1 MVPLGGHGK
10 DGKLE
15 CNEVKCSEYDKMVT
29 MNDGK
34 SFQTGCGFDPIE
46 TGCCYETEKLEQES
60 INITFK
66 CFKCDP
72 EYINILPEST
82 SCPKGKLKEYLFY
95 SNEDVVSPFK
105 DKVTKEIRMCGPN
118 HNPTLNRKSFLTSPR
133 FLCHRHLWE
142 QGDYIDDAGLFNE
155 TGVGAIGLSKGR
167 HTRINYINYVR
178 DRNNPYQWIEGEFIR
193 GEGIFACYN
202 GGSCIAPDVCTCRDG
217 FTGFDCKTPMC
228 RHEQVDGSV
237 VGCLNGGECIEK
249 DKCRCSTTDSLLWLE
264 HSSAARG
271 MTGWSGSDCS
281 VPVCVQG
288 YYDPR
293 CDDNPIAVGGE
304 GCFRCANGGMCIAP
318 DQCQCSDGWSGYDCK
333 TPICRVNATPLMKKQ
348 LMTVDEK
355 KIAIFERDPCGM
367 RGFHDGNNLISGG
380 KITAVL

>member
-66 CFKCDP
+66 CFKCNP

-118 HNPTLNRKSFLTSPR
+118 HNPTLNRKSF
-133 FLCHRHLWE
+133 E
-142 QGDYIDDAGLFNE
+142 
-155 TGVGAIGLSKGR
+155 
-167 HTRINYINYVR
+167 
-178 DRNNPYQWIEGEFIR
+178 
-193 GEGIFACYN
+193 
-202 GGSCIAPDVCTCRDG
+202 
-217 FTGFDCKTPMC
+217 
-228 RHEQVDGSV
+228 
-237 VGCLNGGECIEK
+237 
-249 DKCRCSTTDSLLWLE
+249 
-264 HSSAARG
+264 
-271 MTGWSGSDCS
+271 
-281 VPVCVQG
+281 
-288 YYDPR
+288 
-293 CDDNPIAVGGE
+293 
-304 GCFRCANGGMCIAP
+304 
-318 DQCQCSDGWSGYDCK
+318 
-333 TPICRVNATPLMKKQ
+333 
-348 LMTVDEK
+348 
-355 KIAIFERDPCGM
+355 
-367 RGFHDGNNLISGG
+367 
-380 KITAVL
+380 